1 MEKKQD
7 KQSSNKNTKEMSSDV
22 KKVKGQQ
29 QSPPSQGPGNL
40 SQANT
45 KDDSSDAEAQ
55 KGHA

>member
-1 MEKKQD
+1 MQKKQG
-7 KQSSNKNTKEMSSDV
+7 KQPLQKTTKEMSSDV

-29 QSPPSQGPGNL
+29 QAPPPQGTRQQ